1 MDTCDDNVMEYRD
14 SSHLIFQHMEPLYT
28 AHVRELPNKMGVV
41 SKASIPH
48 PMFLIS
54 LSLEQAT
61 LAKFFK
67 ISLVL

>member
-28 AHVRELPNKMGVV
+28 ADVRELPNKMGVV

-54 LSLEQAT
+54 LSQFVT
-61 LAKFFK
+61 
-67 ISLVL
+67 SLGLFIV